1 MRCNK
6 HRGRR
11 QPEMGST
18 GLPKH
23 VLNELETFSFQR
35 TFIQSPKSSCDLV
48 EFSEI
53 IRLQRSTF
61 NFQLPP
67 LLSTYPL
74 LTVEPSQTTSHGVYF
89 YFIYIYMY
97 FTNHHLQSH
106 GPPQPQCTTVH
117 KNDDDAHHLHHH
129 SAQPLQTMTT
139 GARPSP
145 QERRRRPRRPTTH
158 SPHPQAP
165 HLP

>member
-61 NFQLPP
+61 NFHHYLVLIPYEWREVHRSIFFINSASGLTNFIAAGVGNYQRHVNHRRVD
-67 LLSTYPL
+67 LST
-74 LTVEPSQTTSHGVYF
+74 V
-89 YFIYIYMY
+89 
-97 FTNHHLQSH
+97 
-106 GPPQPQCTTVH
+106 
-117 KNDDDAHHLHHH
+117 
-129 SAQPLQTMTT
+129 
-139 GARPSP
+139 
-145 QERRRRPRRPTTH
+145 
-158 SPHPQAP
+158 
-165 HLP
+165 